1 MGEILLRARPFLS
14 LFAASL
20 VLLVPVHAVAQDP
33 DESVAVRD
41 RPRPEFDPLGVRVGS
56 FNLHA
61 TLDLGLAATDNVF
74 AEETGEDDD
83 TIFTAG
89 LRGRLESNW
98 SRHALTLEAGA
109 TSVGYD
115 DFSSEDHETAFIG
128 GRGRL
133 DVGARSN
140 VWASARVAQEVEA
153 RNDPDAPL
161 QGIPRAEFD
170 RTELAVG
177 AQHSFNRFR
186 VSAAAGQLQHEYDG
200 VQSFR
205 DFEETSLTGR
215 IEAELTPRIG
225 VLAQATTDERDY
237 DNTPALSSDGQTYL
251 VGATINMTDLM
262 RGEVAVGHFERD
274 YDAGL
279 STDGIAASANV
290 EWYITRLTTL
300 SFHARRNSE
309 DVVGATS
316 AVPYVETVYGGR
328 VDHELLR
335 NFILTGAAQF
345 GQRDYEVIDRDDEFM
360 SAELGADYLMN
371 RRVVLFGRYVYD
383 DVESDG
389 VNAYRDYEENRFTVG
404 VSFRL

>member
-1 MGEILLRARPFLS
+1 
-14 LFAASL
+14 
-20 VLLVPVHAVAQDP
+20 
-33 DESVAVRD
+33 
-41 RPRPEFDPLGVRVGS
+41 
-56 FNLHA
+56 
-61 TLDLGLAATDNVF
+61 
-74 AEETGEDDD
+74 
-83 TIFTAG
+83 
-89 LRGRLESNW
+89 
-98 SRHALTLEAGA
+98 
-109 TSVGYD
+109 
-115 DFSSEDHETAFIG
+115 
-128 GRGRL
+128 
-133 DVGARSN
+133 
-140 VWASARVAQEVEA
+140 
-153 RNDPDAPL
+153 
-161 QGIPRAEFD
+161 
-170 RTELAVG
+170 
-177 AQHSFNRFR
+177 
-186 VSAAAGQLQHEYDG
+186 
-200 VQSFR
+200 
-205 DFEETSLTGR
+205 
-215 IEAELTPRIG
+215 
-225 VLAQATTDERDY
+225 
-237 DNTPALSSDGQTYL
+237 
-251 VGATINMTDLM
+251 M